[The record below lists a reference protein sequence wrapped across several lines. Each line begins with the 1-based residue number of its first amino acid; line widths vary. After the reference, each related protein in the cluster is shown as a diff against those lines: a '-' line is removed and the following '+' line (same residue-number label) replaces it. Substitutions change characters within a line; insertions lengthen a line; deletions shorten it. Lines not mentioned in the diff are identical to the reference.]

1 MEQMHHDLT
10 IQLPDGRN
18 LGYAEFGDPQ
28 GAPTFFFHGIPGS
41 RLQAQLVDPHA
52 ARAGIRIIGVDRP
65 GIGLS
70 TFQPGRTFLDWPA
83 DVSVLADRLELDRFA
98 VVGISGGGAYV
109 AACTH
114 AMPDRVTVA
123 GIISG
128 MGPLEA
134 PGSVG
139 WMGEPIR
146 GWRLLIELTRRL
158 PGLMSRVI
166 AWKMTRDYAADED
179 PGASLIASMAPV
191 DRHVLERPGI
201 SDAIVRD
208 FSEAVR
214 NGSRGVAWE
223 LVMYAR
229 PWGFKLEDIP
239 IDVFLWHGEAD
250 VDVPIAF
257 GRYVADHI
265 PRSHATYFPGEGHLA
280 SITHAEEIL
289 ESLALVVR

>member
-1 MEQMHHDLT
+1 MEQMHQNLT
-10 IQLPDGRN
+10 LQLPDGRT
-18 LGYAEFGDPQ
+18 LGYAEFGDPR
-28 GAPTFFFHGIPGS
+28 GAPAFFFHGIPGS
-41 RLQAQLVDPHA
+41 RLQAQSVDRQA

-83 DVSVLADRLELDRFA
+83 DMSVLADRLELDRFA

-109 AACTH
+109 AAC
-114 AMPDRVTVA
+114 AYSMPERVTVA
-123 GIISG
+123 GIVSG

-146 GWRLLIELTRRL
+146 GWRLLIALTRRL
-158 PGLMSRVI
+158 PRLMSRVV
-166 AWKMTRDYAADED
+166 AWKMTHDFAAEED
-179 PGASLIASMAPV
+179 PAASLVASMAPV
-191 DRHVLERPGI
+191 DRDVLARPGI
-201 SDAIVRD
+201 SDAILRD

-214 NGSRGVAWE
+214 NGNQGVAWE

-257 GRYVADHI
+257 GRYVAEHI
-265 PRSHATYFPGEGHLA
+265 PHCHATYFPGEGHLA

-289 ESLALVVR
+289 QSLAPVVR